1 MDIQRIT
8 KYSEKL
14 LMGINSLIPQLT
26 DASPLMVEN
35 DLRNLLAND
44 DIHLFIAINDK
55 NEIIGMLTLVIYMIP
70 TGKKAFVEDVVVDEK
85 ARGLKLG
92 EKLLKKA
99 LEVAKENKVTKVELS
114 SNPRRIVANALYQ
127 KNGFEIRKT
136 NYYRLKL

>member
-26 DASPLMVEN
+26 DASPLMEAK
-35 DLRNLLAND
+35 DLINLLDNK
-44 DIHLFIAINDK
+44 DIHLLIAMDDNSKIL
-55 NEIIGMLTLVIYMIP
+55 GMLTLVVYTIP

-92 EKLLKKA
+92 EHLLDKA
-99 LEVAKENKVTKVELS
+99 IEVAKQHQVTKVELS
-114 SNPRRIVANALYQ
+114 SNPKRIAANALYQ
-127 KNGFEIRKT
+127 KKGFKIRET

>member
-1 MDIQRIT
+1 
-8 KYSEKL
+8 
-14 LMGINSLIPQLT
+14 MGINSLIPQLT
-26 DASPLMVEN
+26 DAIPLMVEN

-44 DIHLFIAINDK
+44 DIHLFIVINDK
-55 NEIIGMLTLVIYMIP
+55 NEIVGMLTLVIYTIP

-114 SNPRRIVANALYQ
+114 SNPRRIAANALYQ
-127 KNGFEIRKT
+127 KNGFEIRET

>member
-26 DASPLMVEN
+26 DAIPLMVEN

-44 DIHLFIAINDK
+44 DIHLFIVINDK
-55 NEIIGMLTLVIYMIP
+55 NEIVGMLTLVIYTIP

-114 SNPRRIVANALYQ
+114 SNPRRIAANALYQ
-127 KNGFEIRKT
+127 KNGFEIRET